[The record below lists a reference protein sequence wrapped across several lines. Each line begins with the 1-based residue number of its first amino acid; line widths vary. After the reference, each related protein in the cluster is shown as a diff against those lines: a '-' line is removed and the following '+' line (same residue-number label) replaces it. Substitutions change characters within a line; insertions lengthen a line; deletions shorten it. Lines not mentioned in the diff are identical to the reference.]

1 MMQKSDRCLIRPTLI
16 LSNALSGG
24 GAEAVA
30 RLMLERI
37 KNSFGVVFEN
47 DAKIRVEGR
56 PIWIASRR
64 RPRTFTEKILINCW
78 RVFLIQW
85 AKMKVRPRVT
95 VSHLEGPNFANIISF
110 GGGRKVIFV
119 HNLVSKNYS
128 ENDRL
133 DRFKTLLIRALYRRA
148 DLIVGVS
155 LEICDEL
162 TTEYG
167 IDATKVS
174 YLPNPIDIK
183 QIEKRAQIRYGDWR
197 DNLIDDNYIVSVASF
212 TEQKNHDFLIEVFC
226 RVRKVLPEL
235 KLVLVGSGCKE
246 REIHHKCIASKLV
259 VQEAGARDYDR
270 SANVYFLGFQ
280 FNPYP
285 ILANAHL
292 FVLPSK
298 WEGLPI
304 SLLEA
309 LALNRNCLVANCS
322 SGIRQI
328 LFNQKEI
335 PSDLSNQNRIDI
347 DKVTLLNFEEYDQS
361 QMDWWISTMGDLLKK
376 PPTKGK
382 HCSLSKKMIQRFDIN
397 SVGSE
402 WGRVLL
408 GDSNPQ

>member
-1 MMQKSDRCLIRPTLI
+1 MQKSDRCLIRPTLI

-37 KNSFGVVFEN
+37 KGSFGVVFEN

-64 RPRTFTEKILINCW
+64 RSRTLTEKILINCW
-78 RVFLIQW
+78 RVLLIQW
-85 AKMKVRPRVT
+85 AKVKVRPRVT
-95 VSHLEGPNFANIISF
+95 VSHLEGPNFANIISL

-128 ENDRL
+128 GNGRL
-133 DRFKTLLIRALYRRA
+133 ERIKTFLIRVLYRRA

-167 IDATKVS
+167 IDAAKVS

-183 QIEKRAQIRYGDWR
+183 QIETHAKSRYGDWR

-212 TEQKNHDFLIEVFC
+212 TEQKNHDFLIEVFS

-246 REIHHKCIASKLV
+246 REIHRKCIASKLV
-259 VQEAGARDYDR
+259 VQKAGVGDYDR
-270 SANVYFLGFQ
+270 SADVYFLGFQ
-280 FNPYP
+280 PNPYP
-285 ILANAHL
+285 ILANAQL

-309 LALNRNCLVANCS
+309 LALNKVCLVANCS

-335 PSDLSNQNRIDI
+335 PSELSDRNRIEV
-347 DKVTLLNFEEYDQS
+347 DKVTLLNFEEYDRS
-361 QMDWWISTMGDLLKK
+361 QMDGWISTMVDLLKN

-382 HCSLSKKMIQRFDIN
+382 DDSLAKKMIQRYDIN

-402 WGRVLL
+402 WSRVLF
-408 GDSNPQ
+408 GDSNQQ